1 MARAIWSGAISF
13 GMVSIP
19 VKLYTATESKDIGF
33 RQLHRDDLVR
43 IRQLRWC
50 PADEREVGFDE
61 LVKGYE
67 YAKDQYVVM
76 DDEDFDT
83 LPVPSKRTVE
93 ITAFVD
99 AEEIDP
105 LHYEKGYYLEPGE
118 AGVKPYALLLRA
130 IEDKQLVALGKV
142 AIRNKESLCA
152 LRPLHG
158 RLVLETLYYPDEIRS
173 DPDIDVSGVKVSEQE
188 LKMAHSLIDMLQE
201 PFDASKYQDAYRE
214 ALLARITAKLEGG
227 EVVTAEEAAPVA
239 QPVDLMSALRAS
251 IEATQKRKTAGGTE
265 SAGADAPR
273 ANGAT
278 RATTTADDDEAEGEP
293 PAAAK
298 PAAKKRAAPRKSK
311 ATT

>member
-50 PADEREVGFDE
+50 PAEEREVGYDE

-67 YAKDQYVVM
+67 YAKDQYVIL

-83 LPVPSKRTVE
+83 LPVPSKRAVD

-99 AEEIDP
+99 ADEIDP
-105 LHYEKGYYLEPGE
+105 LYYEKGYYLEPDE

-130 IEDKQLVALGKV
+130 IEEKQLVALGKV

-152 LRPLHG
+152 LRPRNG
-158 RLVLETLYYPDEIRS
+158 RLVLETLYYPDEIRT
-173 DPDIDVSGVKVSEQE
+173 DPEIDVSGVQVSEQE

-201 PFDASKYQDAYRE
+201 PFDPTKYRDEYRE

-227 EVVTAEEAAPVA
+227 EVVAAEEAAPVA

-251 IEATQKRKTAGGTE
+251 IEATQKRQTGESDGARAPSANGSSAAGGDDDADE
-265 SAGADAPR
+265 ADA
-273 ANGAT
+273 
-278 RATTTADDDEAEGEP
+278 EP
-293 PAAAK
+293 AAAAK
-298 PAAKKRAAPRKSK
+298 PAAKKRAPRKSK

>member
-33 RQLHRDDLVR
+33 RQLHRDDLSR
-43 IRQLRWC
+43 IKQLRWC
-50 PADEREVGFDE
+50 PVDEREVGYDE
-61 LVKGYE
+61 LVRGYE

-83 LPVPSKRTVE
+83 LPVPSKRTID
-93 ITAFVD
+93 ITAFVE

-105 LHYEKGYYLEPGE
+105 LYYEKGYYLEPDE

-130 IEDKQLVALGKV
+130 IEEKQLVALGKV

-152 LRPLHG
+152 LRPRDG
-158 RLVLETLYYPDEIRS
+158 RLVMETLYYPDEIRS
-173 DPDIDVSGVKVSEQE
+173 DPEIDVSDVKVSEAE

-201 PFDASKYQDAYRE
+201 DFDPTKYTDDYRE

-227 EVVTAEEAAPVA
+227 DVVVAEEAAPVA

-251 IEATQKRKTAGGTE
+251 IEATQKRQDGEGDRPKARSSNGKSE
-265 SAGADAPR
+265 VADEDGAD
-273 ANGAT
+273 G
-278 RATTTADDDEAEGEP
+278 EAKP
-293 PAAAK
+293 AAAAK
-298 PAAKKRAAPRKSK
+298 PAPKKKAASRKSK
-311 ATT
+311 AST

>member
-33 RQLHRDDLVR
+33 RQLHRDDLSR
-43 IRQLRWC
+43 IKQLRWC
-50 PADEREVGFDE
+50 AAEDREVGYDE
-61 LVKGYE
+61 LVRGYE

-83 LPVPSKRTVE
+83 LPVPSKRTID
-93 ITAFVD
+93 ITAFVE

-105 LHYEKGYYLEPGE
+105 LHYEKGYYLEPDE

-130 IEDKQLVALGKV
+130 IEDKDLVAIGKV
-142 AIRNKESLCA
+142 AIRSKETLCA
-152 LRPLHG
+152 LRPKDG
-158 RLVLETLYYPDEIRS
+158 RLVMETLFYPDEIRS
-173 DPDIDVSGVKVSEQE
+173 DPEIDVSDVKVSDAE

-201 PFDASKYQDAYRE
+201 PFDPAKYKDEYRE

-227 EVVTAEEAAPVA
+227 EVVVAEEAAPVA

-251 IEATQKRKTAGGTE
+251 IEATQKRHDGEGDRPKAPSTNGK
-265 SAGADAPR
+265 SAAPR
-273 ANGAT
+273 AA
-278 RATTTADDDEAEGEP
+278 ADETDEDAEP
-293 PAAAK
+293 VAAAK
-298 PAAKKRAAPRKSK
+298 PAAKKRAPRKTK